1 MACLMVTNLI
11 YSPLKTSS
19 LFILLFIIHFNVFG
33 QFVVTDSIK
42 VSNIDKVSVDRQ
54 GSIYLG
60 DDSGNVDKYNIQLIL
75 TDRFS
80 PVQKGKIGILEA
92 WNPLRVFVFYQQLQQ
107 YAFLDRFLVT
117 ANRYDIK
124 EISSYVGLATVSLDN
139 NLWLIDLAK
148 FGLIKYNIN
157 YAQIEIERPFD
168 LILNPNNYEITHIR
182 EYQNLLFVS
191 DKKSGIL
198 IFDNLG
204 NYLRTIKNE
213 GISYFNFLG
222 DKIYFKIDNRLI
234 IKGLYDDTQSELKLE
249 PEVDQV
255 VIFKNSAFFLTKKWL
270 KKANLSD
277 Y

>member
-1 MACLMVTNLI
+1 MVKNLT
-11 YSPLKTSS
+11 YSLLKAKLSII
-19 LFILLFIIHFNVFG
+19 LFIVHFSVSG
-33 QFVVTDSIK
+33 QFVLIDSVS

-60 DDSGNVDKYNIQLIL
+60 DENGNINKYNSKLKL

-80 PVQKGKIGILEA
+80 PVQKGSIGILEA

-117 ANRYDIK
+117 ANRFDLK
-124 EISSYVGLATVSLDN
+124 DISSYAGLATVSLDN

-148 FGLIKYNIN
+148 FELIKYNIS
-157 YAQIEIERPFD
+157 YGQIEIERPFD
-168 LILNPNNYEITHIR
+168 LILNPEDYEITHIR

-204 NYLRTIKNE
+204 NYLRTIKKT
-213 GISYFNFLG
+213 GITYFNFLG
-222 DKIYFKIDNRLI
+222 DKIYFQVGDSLI
-234 IKGLYDDTQSELKLE
+234 VNGIYDKSLKEIKLD
-249 PEVDQV
+249 PEVLN
-255 VIFKNSAFFLTKKWL
+255 VILYENYYFFLTKKWL
-270 KKANLSD
+270 KMAVLND

>member
-1 MACLMVTNLI
+1 MVKNLI
-11 YSPLKTSS
+11 YSLLKAS
-19 LFILLFIIHFNVFG
+19 LLLILFFIIKLNAFG
-33 QFVVTDSIK
+33 QFAITDS
-42 VSNIDKVSVDRQ
+42 VRVENIDKISVDRQ

-60 DDSGNVDKYNIQLIL
+60 DASGNVNKYNNKLEL

-117 ANRYDIK
+117 ANRYDIMD
-124 EISSYVGLATVSLDN
+124 ISSYAGVVTVSLDN

-157 YAQIEIERPFD
+157 YSQIEIERPFD
-168 LILNPNNYEITHIR
+168 LILNPDNYEITHIR
-182 EYQNLLFVS
+182 EYQNLLFVC
-191 DKKSGIL
+191 DAKSGIL

-204 NYLRTIKNE
+204 NYLRTVKTV
-213 GISYFNFLG
+213 GITYFNFQE
-222 DKIYFKIDNRLI
+222 DKIYYKIQDRLI
-234 IKGLYDDTQSELKLE
+234 IKGIYNDSKTEIKLMSDI
-249 PEVDQV
+249 DQV
-255 VIFKNSAFFLTKKWL
+255 IIFNNSAFFLTKKWL
-270 KKANLSD
+270 KKAKLSD